1 MKQSHIMR
9 CEVVTVRMDTG
20 SHITQSTLEK
30 TIQIRLE
37 DGWTLRA
44 TLSEN
49 SVAYLIFVRK
59 EVKSPT

>member
-9 CEVVTVRMDTG
+9 CEVVTVMMNVSSR
-20 SHITQSTLEK
+20 ITQSALEK

-49 SVAYLIFVRK
+49 SIAYLIFVRK